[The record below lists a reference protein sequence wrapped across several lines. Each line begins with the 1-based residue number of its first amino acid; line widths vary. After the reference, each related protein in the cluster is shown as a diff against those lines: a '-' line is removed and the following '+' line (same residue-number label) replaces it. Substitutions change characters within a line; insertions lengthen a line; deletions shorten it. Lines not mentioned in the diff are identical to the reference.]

1 MLLSLFD
8 RRPIVVALAGPN
20 GAGKTTFYYSNL
32 QAAGLRLVNAD
43 VLARELRMDP
53 YRAARIACSI
63 REELVRQRESF
74 VFETFFADLVGD
86 KLRFLQN
93 AARAGYTV
101 LLCFIGVSSPKISQD
116 RVDMRVMQG
125 GHDVPRENL
134 IARYPR
140 TLTNLAAAIRELPHV
155 RVFDNSNLKNPF
167 RLAAVCEQGQ
177 VAQLE
182 KPIPKWLR
190 SVLPAQGSRRESRT
204 TPGPT

>member
-1 MLLSLFD
+1 MLLSLLD

-32 QAAGLRLVNAD
+32 QPAGLRLVNAD
-43 VLARELRMDP
+43 GLARELRMDP
-53 YRAARIACSI
+53 YQAARIADSI
-63 REELVRQRESF
+63 REELLRQRESF
-74 VFETFFADLVGD
+74 VFETVFSDSVGD

-101 LLCFIGVSSPKISQD
+101 LLCFIGISSPKISQD

-125 GHDVPRENL
+125 GHDVPREKL

-140 TLTNLAAAIRELPHV
+140 ILKNLKAAIRELPNV
-155 RVFDNSNLKNPF
+155 WVFDNNNLRNPF
-167 RLAAVCEQGQ
+167 RLAAVCEQGRL
-177 VAQLE
+177 VQLE

-190 SVLPAQGSRRESRT
+190 TTLPPQKSS
-204 TPGPT
+204 